1 MPVSAFAGPVENL
14 LHETVRAQRNRLGPV
29 FAVEIRKRRF
39 QARHFS
45 SGCGIWTR
53 FSSGSMANNI
63 RLAGGLSRGR
73 SIRTGRHLASRSPGC
88 PEILHKAMKRYG
100 RPEVIVTDLLRSFPA
115 VIKVIGN
122 AEYQETG
129 RWLNNRA
136 EN

>member
-1 MPVSAFAGPVENL
+1 MPVSAFAAAGRKSAP
-14 LHETVRAQRNRLGPV
+14 RNGSSAEEPFGSSV
-29 FAVEIRKRRF
+29 CGEIRKRWF